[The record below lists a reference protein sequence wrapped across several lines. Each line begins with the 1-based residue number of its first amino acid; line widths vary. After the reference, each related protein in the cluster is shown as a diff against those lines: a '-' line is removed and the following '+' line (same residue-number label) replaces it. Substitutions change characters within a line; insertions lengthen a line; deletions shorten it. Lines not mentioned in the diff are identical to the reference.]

1 MIEVT
6 DAAAEMIKK
15 SQSPG
20 MVIRMFPAA
29 IYGREADYVLALGA
43 PEKDDLIYNSNGV
56 GIHMSPQDAELLR
69 ETIVDYVND
78 ERGTGF
84 IVRGPLDEPEGC
96 AGCSNIDTCDHDHS
110 PCDHDHSSCGHDGC
124 GHSHGDND
132 CGCS

>member
-6 DAAAEMIKK
+6 DAAAAMITK
-15 SQSPG
+15 SQAPG

-29 IYGREADYVLALGA
+29 IYGREADYVLALGS
-43 PEKDDLIYNSNGV
+43 PEKDDVVYKSNGV

-96 AGCSNIDTCDHDHS
+96 AGCGNVDI
-110 PCDHDHSSCGHDGC
+110 CDHDHSSCDHDGC
-124 GHSHGDND
+124 GHGHENND